1 MSVAA
6 PIGQDL
12 ARSLIVN
19 LGGDCQTGALV
30 ARTIMARTTG
40 VFDARSLD
48 AASSASLERIATDFL
63 NRRWLVAEGPI
74 WRAGAVP
81 IPEGV
86 PSFLEGAAAMLDILP
101 IEGRA
106 TAAVTLP
113 VAPSAIER
121 ALPLTGVNYAHLIDT
136 DEALERVA
144 RAAQSQFTVMTP
156 FLNEPGLTR
165 ALQMFAVSKAPTK
178 RLILRTKGGSVD
190 TARHAAAAI
199 VAAGIEVY
207 DYYLPNDSGYETFH
221 AKVAL
226 ADEALAY
233 VGSVNMTVYARFS
246 MELGVMMDGH
256 PARIVASVVRAV
268 ERIATRVALRGAT
281 I

>member
-48 AASSASLERIATDFL
+48 AASSASLDRIAADFL

-86 PSFLEGAAAMLDILP
+86 PSFLEGAAA
-101 IEGRA
+101 
-106 TAAVTLP
+106 
-113 VAPSAIER
+113 
-121 ALPLTGVNYAHLIDT
+121 
-136 DEALERVA
+136 
-144 RAAQSQFTVMTP
+144 
-156 FLNEPGLTR
+156 
-165 ALQMFAVSKAPTK
+165 
-178 RLILRTKGGSVD
+178 
-190 TARHAAAAI
+190 
-199 VAAGIEVY
+199 
-207 DYYLPNDSGYETFH
+207 
-221 AKVAL
+221 
-226 ADEALAY
+226 
-233 VGSVNMTVYARFS
+233 
-246 MELGVMMDGH
+246 
-256 PARIVASVVRAV
+256 
-268 ERIATRVALRGAT
+268 
-281 I
+281 